1 MYSHQRRP
9 VQLPASSGGLRMMTT
24 TAPPWLRRSDQAVT
38 SLWGAAINPAWT
50 GFEHW

>member
-1 MYSHQRRP
+1 
-9 VQLPASSGGLRMMTT
+9 MMTT
-24 TAPPWLRRSDQAVT
+24 TALRRSDLAVT

>member
-1 MYSHQRRP
+1 
-9 VQLPASSGGLRMMTT
+9 MMTT